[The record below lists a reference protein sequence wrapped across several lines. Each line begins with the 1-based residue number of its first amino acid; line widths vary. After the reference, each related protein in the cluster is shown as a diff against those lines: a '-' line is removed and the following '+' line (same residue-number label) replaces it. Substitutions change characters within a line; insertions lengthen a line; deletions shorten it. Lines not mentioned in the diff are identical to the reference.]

1 MSYRI
6 EDDKN
11 NSLLFDPIPSRV
23 IKVQDNYESMEL
35 RGSSLNRSNRS
46 LFRNKNVNDS
56 LLSGFLK

>member
-11 NSLLFDPIPSRV
+11 NSLLFDQVPSRV
-23 IKVQDNYESMEL
+23 IKGQDSYESMEL
-35 RGSSLNRSNRS
+35 RGSSYSRSNR
-46 LFRNKNVNDS
+46 LIFNKNVNDS

>member
-35 RGSSLNRSNRS
+35 RGSSLNRSSRS
-46 LFRNKNVNDS
+46 MFRKNGNDS